1 MMTPTALATALA
13 ATVAAMLIQHLGL
26 AQAVSAV
33 LARIASCMQCTVL
46 WCVLAALAY
55 RRCDPVA
62 AVALAVLAAYAS
74 HWLSLLLIYLQRIFT
89 HIYHGQGTEQ
99 KEEGGGGDPA
109 EARH

>member
-1 MMTPTALATALA
+1 MMTPTVLATALT

-26 AQAVSAV
+26 AQAVAGV

-89 HIYHGQGTEQ
+89 HIYEKGTE
-99 KEEGGGGDPA
+99 EE
-109 EARH
+109 EE

>member
-1 MMTPTALATALA
+1 MMTPTALATALS

-89 HIYHGQGTEQ
+89 HIYYGKGTEQ

>member
-26 AQAVSAV
+26 AQAVAAV

-74 HWLSLLLIYLQRIFT
+74 HWLSLLLIYLQRTFT
-89 HIYHGQGTEQ
+89 YIYYGKGTEQ

>member
-1 MMTPTALATALA
+1 MMTPTVLATALT

-26 AQAVSAV
+26 AQAVAGV

-89 HIYHGQGTEQ
+89 RIYYGKGTE
-99 KEEGGGGDPA
+99 EE
-109 EARH
+109 E